1 MNPPLAESAPLV
13 PLVRDR
19 KGGLPFGVV
28 ALVFVALLAIGL
40 TVASFIH
47 GRYVGFERVAARHV
61 APDAAFVLRWDVEK
75 VSLFE
80 PTRRF
85 LLPLLDANAPAGATE
100 TRRERLTRAAN
111 LQVSRDLREVLVTFG
126 PNAGDWAVVLAGSF
140 PKGDVM
146 HAVGGALQ
154 TEGVRSAGPSRVAT
168 ANGVQL
174 GRSEDGAFI
183 LAGNET
189 RFDATLPSRAIP
201 STIERLGAGSFFLV
215 PQRGG
220 GLPTGAADVLAPLGD
235 VAEVTGRADWGS
247 PLRVELRLRYRGEP
261 PADIDA
267 RVQRS
272 LQGLFGADLARLE
285 QRFGRFHAQPAGS
298 STVKVRLSLDDTALE
313 QGADRAARAVL
324 SGLALRPALD

>member
-85 LLPLLDANAPAGATE
+85 LLPLLDANAPSGVTE

-140 PKGDVM
+140 PKSDVM
-146 HAVGGALQ
+146 PAMGSALHA
-154 TEGVRSAGPSRVAT
+154 EGVRSAGPSRLAT
-168 ANGVQL
+168 TTGVQL
-174 GRSEDGAFI
+174 ARAEDGAFLVAGSEAS
-183 LAGNET
+183 LA
-189 RFDATLPSRAIP
+189 ATLPSRAIP
-201 STIERLGAGSFFLV
+201 PSIERLGAGSFILV
-215 PQRGG
+215 PGRG
-220 GLPTGAADVLAPLGD
+220 GLPAGAAEVLAPLGD
-235 VAEVTGRADWGS
+235 LAEVTGRADWGS
-247 PLRVELRLRYRGEP
+247 PLRVELTLRYRGAP

-267 RVQRS
+267 RVQRA
-272 LQGLFGADLARLE
+272 LQALFGPDFARLE
-285 QRFGRFHAQPAGS
+285 QRFGRFRAKPAGNGA
-298 STVKVRLSLDDTALE
+298 VKVRLSLDDTALE
-313 QGADRAARAVL
+313 QGADRAARAVA
-324 SGLALRPALD
+324 SGLALRPARD